1 MDDDIDYD
9 EELILEYM
17 VDQRKALPLFPTGTI
32 VKSSYYRKA
41 LTHREKGFNLR
52 RNWIRIL
59 LYEVLW

>member
-17 VDQRKALPLFPTGTI
+17 VDQWKALPLFPTETI